1 MITVL
6 GVVLLCLGA
15 VAEGFQV
22 LSVPSHPLHLPPLPR
37 HPRLVSSSPS
47 LRALVQPPVCR
58 VAFRDRNVAVCALQG
73 GGKDASS
80 GEEEEFAAMKEMILS
95 LSRETDDAERR
106 GRVAD
111 MFSRELATVGE
122 GDQPPRFAQVFSRAL
137 ETVGTEVQEKAR
149 EKQQSAEQHED
160 TSDRPKTAEE
170 QQLWALIDMMVQ
182 SRVLVRNATAPPS

>member
-1 MITVL
+1 MMTEL

-15 VAEGFQV
+15 VVEGFHV
-22 LSVPSHPLHLPPLPR
+22 LSVPSHPPPLPR
-37 HPRLVSSSPS
+37 HPRLASSSSS

-58 VAFRDRNVAVCALQG
+58 VAFRDRDIAVSALEG

-80 GEEEEFAAMKEMILS
+80 GEEEFAAMKEMILS

-106 GRVAD
+106 GRVAS
-111 MFSRELATVGE
+111 MFSRELAGVGE
-122 GDQPPRFAQVFSRAL
+122 GDQPPRFAEVFSRAL

-149 EKQQSAEQHED
+149 ERQQSAEQHED
-160 TSDRPKTAEE
+160 TTDRPKTAEE